1 VKTLEGCYR
10 ASWRLGLLNPFIDP
24 DDNTNLEF
32 TRCLRQLSDFQSMD
46 RDAVRSQLRKHLFR
60 GLVILKR
67 GTWTDVE
74 PNGISGNPCLSKGNQ
89 PDSLL
94 GGTPDQFE
102 SLSEAPGLVVV
113 DRRRLGNRNRD
124 NRS

>member
-1 VKTLEGCYR
+1 
-10 ASWRLGLLNPFIDP
+10 
-24 DDNTNLEF
+24 LEF

-46 RDAVRSQLRKHLFR
+46 GDAVRSQLRKHLFR

-74 PNGISGNPCLSKGNQ
+74 PNGISGNPCLSKGDQ
-89 PDSLL
+89 PGSLL

-113 DRRRLGNRNRD
+113 DPRRLGNRNRD